1 MRLSVCCSAT
11 FFVTFWSMSM
21 YDLAV
26 PTTVYDKQI
35 QQLTSQIAT
44 IEDND
49 DLVCVTSQTTSKF
62 QVVRGIFYLIGIY
75 CTAIKH
81 DKTIIIEQL
90 FNTHL
95 LHTLYTFKSTCVPS
109 NTGGLDIFSLRVRR
123 RKRRRDAVVWS
134 PNWRMRWRSR
144 GTTAVVWWPGS
155 RPRGTP
161 GSSPVSKGWGSKG
174 VDQQS

>member
-1 MRLSVCCSAT
+1 
-11 FFVTFWSMSM
+11 MSM

-49 DLVCVTSQTTSKF
+49 DLVSVTSQTTSKF

-81 DKTIIIEQL
+81 DKTITIQQYCSILIFYILCIHVIQHV
-90 FNTHL
+90 FL
-95 LHTLYTFKSTCVPS
+95 LILVA
-109 NTGGLDIFSLRVRR
+109 LIFL
-123 RKRRRDAVVWS
+123 A
-134 PNWRMRWRSR
+134 
-144 GTTAVVWWPGS
+144 
-155 RPRGTP
+155 
-161 GSSPVSKGWGSKG
+161 SK
-174 VDQQS
+174 